1 MFFDRPGTACS
12 TRYPATLFGVAD
24 ESWSVSVSGSD
35 DGQSRGRRARRQS
48 KQKKQRPFWQ
58 ELPILLVIAA
68 LIAAV
73 MVTFVGRPYVIP
85 SQSMEPTLHG
95 CEGCTG
101 DRIYVQKLSY
111 YGSDPKPG
119 DVVVFVG
126 PPSWN
131 TNYRSIRSD
140 NPVIR
145 GAQNFFS
152 FFGLVPPDENDLV
165 KRVVAVGGQ
174 TVECCDDQGRILVD
188 GDPLDEPYVADDF
201 PWMPGARNAAY
212 PVGRVFGP
220 VTVPQG
226 HLWVMGDNRNESRDS
241 RAHVGDE
248 LQGTVP
254 IENVRG
260 KAVFKI
266 WPPGRIGPIH
276 AENPQAGE

>member
-1 MFFDRPGTACS
+1 M
-12 TRYPATLFGVAD
+12 AD
-24 ESWSVSVSGSD
+24 ESGPVTVPGAD
-35 DGQSRGRRARRQS
+35 DGQPQGRRARRGRGGR
-48 KQKKQRPFWQ
+48 KDKKQRPFWQ

-68 LIAAV
+68 VIAAL

-95 CEGCTG
+95 CAGCTG

-111 YGSDPKPG
+111 YWGEPQPG

-126 PPSWN
+126 PDSWN
-131 TNYRSIRSD
+131 THYRSIRSD
-140 NPVIR
+140 NPVVR
-145 GAQNFFS
+145 GVQNFFS

-165 KRVVAVGGQ
+165 KRVIAVGGQ
-174 TVECCDDQGRILVD
+174 TVECCDAQGRVMVD
-188 GDPLDEPYVADDF
+188 GKPLDEPYVEDDF
-201 PWMPGARNAAY
+201 PWVPGDKNASY

-220 VTVPQG
+220 VTVPEG
-226 HLWVMGDNRNESRDS
+226 HLWVMGDNRNESADS

-254 IENVRG
+254 VDNVRG

-266 WPPGRIGPIH
+266 WPPGRIGPVR
-276 AENPQAGE
+276 AQDPQTN